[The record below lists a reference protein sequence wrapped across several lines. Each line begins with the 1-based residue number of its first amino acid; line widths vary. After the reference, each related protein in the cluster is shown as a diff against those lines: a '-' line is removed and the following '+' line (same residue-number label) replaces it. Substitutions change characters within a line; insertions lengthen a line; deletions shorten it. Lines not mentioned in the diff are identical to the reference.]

1 MSNGMMSFMVAD
13 RAGLEGHPAVEPCH
27 SETGQSA
34 YKVDGKVYCV
44 LPEEE
49 LQNLLDRY
57 DSAELRLIQ
66 IAALA
71 AGEEAWPSE
80 VAHALFDG
88 EDHPLR
94 IIRKYRGLTA
104 VQLAEKAGVSQAYI
118 SEIETG
124 KKDGSVSLFIRLA
137 DILEVDLDDLVHV
150 KHYQAAYDGGL
161 E

>member
-1 MSNGMMSFMVAD
+1 MSNGMMSLLVAD
-13 RAGLEGHPAVEPCH
+13 QAGLERHPAVEPCD
-27 SETGQSA
+27 SETGQPA

-44 LPEEE
+44 LPEQE
-49 LQNLLDRY
+49 LQNLLDLY
-57 DSAELRLIQ
+57 DDAESRLIQ

-71 AGEEAWPSE
+71 NKEEAWPSQ
-80 VAHALFDG
+80 VADDLFDG
-88 EDHPLR
+88 VDHPLR

-124 KKDGSVSLFIRLA
+124 KKDGSVSLLIRLA
-137 DILEVDLDDLVHV
+137 DILEVDLDDLVNV
-150 KHYQAAYDGGL
+150 KHHQAAYDGGQ